1 MPSEANAA
9 SQPPQPPHLDQSP
22 RSDPQSIPP
31 GKDYQLA
38 LRFNK
43 RRYGIAAFDWVAL
56 WHGSRK
62 SDSRAFPLEAHGFAE
77 ALRGAATTILLE
89 TGMVVPEAELEIASY
104 KEHRVN
110 DYLRQLA
117 LQEARAAATGPGASR
132 SRS

>member
-9 SQPPQPPHLDQSP
+9 TSQPPHLDQSP

-62 SDSRAFPLEAHGFAE
+62 PDSRAFPLEAHGFAE

-89 TGMVVPEAELEIASY
+89 TGMVVPEAELEMASY
-104 KEHRVN
+104 KERRVN

-117 LQEARAAATGPGASR
+117 LQEARAAATDSGVSR